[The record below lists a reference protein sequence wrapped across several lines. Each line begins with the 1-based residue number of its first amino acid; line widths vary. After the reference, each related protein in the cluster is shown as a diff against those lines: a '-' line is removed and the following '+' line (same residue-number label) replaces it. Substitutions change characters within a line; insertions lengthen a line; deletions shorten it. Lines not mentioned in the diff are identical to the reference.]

1 MSYGPAAT
9 VLLLT
14 AILLHPWA
22 HAASVAVWFAE
33 GVARGFPVL
42 RSVAGEHLAVA
53 ILSAL
58 IAGLPSSAA
67 AHEERSGPFFVAHR
81 LVDGE
86 VSKIEAGSLFLK
98 TAAGRLKL
106 DVAGQG
112 IHEFKKRE
120 RVLLDVTII
129 RHPDPASL
137 PRGPESQNQL
147 AVQRLRADV
156 TAIQRAIGVVSL
168 NSRAGR
174 LNIDL
179 PAEAIARLQTGD
191 QLTLELGIAQDTGAA
206 ALAGSPTR
214 TGRTGLAALLFAI
227 IGRRQ

>member
-1 MSYGPAAT
+1 M
-9 VLLLT
+9 
-14 AILLHPWA
+14 
-22 HAASVAVWFAE
+22 HAASVAVRFAE

-42 RSVAGEHLAVA
+42 RSVAGEDLARA

-58 IAGLPSSAA
+58 TAGFPSSAA
-67 AHEERSGPFFVAHR
+67 AGDERSRPFFIAHR

-86 VSKIEAGSLFLK
+86 VSKIEGSSLFLK

-106 DVAGQG
+106 DVPGQA
-112 IHEFKKRE
+112 IREFKKRE
-120 RVLLDVTII
+120 RVLLDVTVI

-137 PRGPESQNQL
+137 RRGPESQDQL
-147 AVQRLRADV
+147 PVQRLPAIV

-168 NSRAGR
+168 NTRAGR

-179 PAEAIARLQTGD
+179 PADAIAGLQTGD
-191 QLTLELGIAQDTGAA
+191 DLTLELGIAQDTGVA

-214 TGRTGLAALLFAI
+214 PGRRGLAALLFAI
-227 IGRRQ
+227 IGGRQ